1 MISKALDTIVEKLDT
16 IDDYDMAAEL
26 SASQNDGQSDDLNH
40 WDKDEDYWKGED
52 QVRKKQRLTDEVAS
66 RNTRE
71 NRDRKPGSK
80 LAYKL
85 PHDSE
90 RNVKGESDVLSSGS
104 VDFQENWSGENVLEQ
119 DTNAAI
125 YYNNKR
131 LKTRHSQVS
140 LASLDMEPS
149 RIASDLLW
157 KHSGKTLGIDFSD
170 LMDEENS
177 EQVFQE
183 ILDKMTPDQMKDIA
197 VCLFSGAKRSN
208 QMMRVACS
216 VNRENFDKQLTM
228 ETLIEKTHQM
238 VDCKSVCLYLLDTKK
253 RLIVGLTDDP
263 SVFMDLRLSLTKSLA
278 GNCATEG
285 KCVRRCANLKT
296 WEMPEFTDPEDIPS
310 SVLFVPIHGDDMEVM
325 GVLGV
330 FSSPKPLGFDDE
342 DELLLAFVSS
352 LAGYTLVHMLRFEK
366 QTQKNLQVKY
376 LMKTISRMGS
386 NIERGPAITIGELL
400 DLSYKLFN
408 CQRIAYFEVD
418 GDELICQVSKDFAK
432 GRIPKNKGLIGHVIE
447 TGKIL
452 NVPDAYKDPRFN
464 REVDLLTKFQTKSI
478 LAAPVVDNTGQVIG
492 VIQCINK
499 RRPQG
504 NFADPLGVANAFS
517 IMRRPTREAMI
528 SSMSSLHEYPETDRC
543 KTERLSD
550 FAQALASQDYGFTSR
565 HTIPRISTLL
575 TKEDTVSFPRA
586 DELLIKT
593 LAKSAGI
600 IIVKS
605 RLFRKL
611 VMAQRKNKALIHV
624 LQVTSTDMELPEM
637 LEEIAEATCDV
648 IGADRISIFLVD
660 NEEKRLC
667 SIVSKDKEMVNL
679 CVPLGHGIIG
689 SCFKTRKVIRVTNP
703 YKDKRFLTEID
714 KATGF
719 ITKAILAVPITDAHD
734 NNVGVLEALNK
745 KDGSDFSNEDEEL
758 LLAISK
764 EIGECIRRG
773 LVMLDTNA
781 RQILLADDAQYPWQS
796 AMMEIYSRNYFFG
809 LPQAGVSVSLLGS
822 NDRTLSMSNM
832 TADLDLS
839 PLDIKLSPRV
849 LSTDVSETLET
860 PAFDALS
867 YSCTELDDFAHMIF
881 KKSDILE
888 KFDVN
893 KKNLRNFINVVG
905 QTYRDNPYHNYHHG
919 VHVMQFAYYILR
931 NTTARKYL
939 RHIDIL
945 GIIVSALCH
954 DIKHPGHTS
963 DFEINTES
971 KLSLRYNDSS
981 VLENMHAYETFSIL
995 RRPELNIF
1003 EGFELVDRRELRK
1016 LIINAILATDMTH
1029 HKNFTKTLSEKHSA
1043 EMAFDVEDPSAR
1055 QLLINTIVHAADI
1068 SAQVYVWKV
1077 AQKWEERVSEEFLR
1091 QVEREKERRLTPSPF
1106 MAEMSNPRQR
1116 FKSQLYFCDVILKP
1130 FWDNIGR
1137 LFPFLKSR
1145 VEELEMNRE
1154 HYQELLKKHSPPKK
1168 EEAKEQIK
1176 VTTTTI
1182 KAQIRRKK
1190 KRVPKELIRATSLD
1204 KLWNLTKKALI
1215 PQKGRS
1221 TNRPLSDIGERS
1233 THNYSIEG
1241 HSPASVGMKSYGK
1254 CFNIG
1259 MRSKSTPVDDEKT

>member
-1 MISKALDTIVEKLDT
+1 
-16 IDDYDMAAEL
+16 
-26 SASQNDGQSDDLNH
+26 
-40 WDKDEDYWKGED
+40 
-52 QVRKKQRLTDEVAS
+52 
-66 RNTRE
+66 
-71 NRDRKPGSK
+71 
-80 LAYKL
+80 
-85 PHDSE
+85 
-90 RNVKGESDVLSSGS
+90 
-104 VDFQENWSGENVLEQ
+104 
-119 DTNAAI
+119 
-125 YYNNKR
+125 
-131 LKTRHSQVS
+131 
-140 LASLDMEPS
+140 
-149 RIASDLLW
+149 
-157 KHSGKTLGIDFSD
+157 
-170 LMDEENS
+170 
-177 EQVFQE
+177 
-183 ILDKMTPDQMKDIA
+183 MTPDQMKDIA
-197 VCLFSGAKRSN
+197 LCLFSGAKRSN

-216 VNRENFDKQLTM
+216 VNRENFDKRLTM
-228 ETLIEKTHQM
+228 KTLIAKTHQM
-238 VDCKSVCLYLLDTKK
+238 VDCTSVCLYLLDTKK

-263 SVFMDLRLSLTKSLA
+263 AVYMDLRLSLTESLA

-285 KCVRRCANLKT
+285 KFVNRSADLEK
-296 WEMPEFTDPEDIPS
+296 WEMPEFKDPRDIPS

-325 GVLGV
+325 GVLGA
-330 FSSPKPLGFDDE
+330 FNNRKQSRFGDE

-366 QTQKNLQVKY
+366 QSQKNLQVKY

-386 NIERGPAITIGELL
+386 NIERGPAITISELL

-418 GDELICQVSKDFAK
+418 GDELICQVSKDFAQ
-432 GRIPKNKGLIGHVIE
+432 GRIPKKKGLIGHVIE
-447 TGKIL
+447 TGKIV

-464 REVDLLTKFQTKSI
+464 REVDVRTKFRTKSI
-478 LAAPVVDNTGQVIG
+478 LAAPVVDDSGEVIG

-504 NFADPLGVANAFS
+504 NFVDPLGVANAIS
-517 IMRRPTREAMI
+517 IVRRPASDAMN
-528 SSMSSLHEYPETDRC
+528 SWMSSLDEYPEQDRW
-543 KTERLSD
+543 KTERLSV
-550 FAQALASQDYGFTSR
+550 FTSQATGTQSEGGFTSR

-575 TKEDTVSFPRA
+575 TKEDTVAFPRA

-624 LQVTSTDMELPEM
+624 LQVTSTDMDLPDM

-660 NEEKRLC
+660 NEEKHLC

-679 CVPLGHGIIG
+679 CVPLGQGIIG
-689 SCFKTRKVIRVTNP
+689 SCFTTRKVVRVTNP
-703 YKDKRFLTEID
+703 YEDGRFLTEID

-719 ITKAILAVPITDAHD
+719 KTEAILAVPITDAHD

-822 NDRTLSMSNM
+822 NGRALSMSNM

-839 PLDIKLSPRV
+839 PLDVKLSPRV

-860 PAFDALS
+860 TAFDALS
-867 YSCTELDDFAHMIF
+867 YSCSELDDFAHMIF

-888 KFDVN
+888 KFDVI
-893 KKNLRNFINVVG
+893 KMNLRNFIRKVG
-905 QTYRDNPYHNYHHG
+905 RTYQDNPYHNYHHG

-971 KLSLRYNDSS
+971 ELSLMYNDSS
-981 VLENMHAYETFSIL
+981 VLENMHAYETFSLL
-995 RRPELNIF
+995 RQPDLNIF
-1003 EGFELVDRRELRK
+1003 ERLDSVDRRELRK
-1016 LIINAILATDMTH
+1016 LIINSILATDMTH

-1055 QLLINTIVHAADI
+1055 QLLINTVVHAADI
-1068 SAQVYVWKV
+1068 SAQVYVWEV
-1077 AQKWEERVSEEFLR
+1077 AQKWEERVAKEFLH
-1091 QVEREKERRLTPSPF
+1091 QVEKEKEIDLTPSPV
-1106 MAEMSNPRQR
+1106 MAEMSNLRQR

-1130 FWDNIGR
+1130 FWENIGR
-1137 LFPFLKSR
+1137 LFPFLKTR
-1145 VEELEMNRE
+1145 VEQLETNRE
-1154 HYQELLKKHSPPKK
+1154 HYQELLKKHSPPEK

-1176 VTTTTI
+1176 VI
-1182 KAQIRRKK
+1182 KAPKRRKK
-1190 KRVPKELIRATSLD
+1190 KRVHNETLRRMTSID
-1204 KLWNLTKKALI
+1204 KLWNNITKKVLT

-1221 TNRPLSDIGERS
+1221 SSRPLSDIAERS
-1233 THNYSIEG
+1233 TQNYNMQG
-1241 HSPASVGMKSYGK
+1241 QSPAAVGMKSYGK
-1254 CFNIG
+1254 RFNIQ
-1259 MRSKSTPVDDEKT
+1259 RNKTTSRDDDEKT